1 MVSGELT
8 HFAGEVYPAIGQQNL
23 GLADA
28 ARIKDD
34 LTRGRIAGVIFI
46 PDAKVEIAERKPDA
60 LAAPPDMDHLTF
72 ERHRAAKRGTGLGR
86 QLIFET
92 CVERELAGADNE
104 LAHPMGLCSCVEEQ
118 RLQPQRDQARLFCPG
133 KSGLRNP
140 PGAASPLQSG

>member
-8 HFAGEVYPAIGQQNL
+8 HLAGEMYPAIGQQNL

-34 LTRGRIAGVIFI
+34 LTRRGIAGVVFI
-46 PDAKVEIAERKPDA
+46 PDAKVEIAERKPDP

-92 CVERELAGADNE
+92 CLEREVAGTDNE
-104 LAHPMGLCSCVEEQ
+104 LVHPMGPGSSMQDHEIAAA
-118 RLQPQRDQARLFCPG
+118 AR
-133 KSGLRNP
+133 
-140 PGAASPLQSG
+140 